1 MSKDNKKKGGIMNIL
16 EGQNDLLIY
25 KDKDGNI
32 VVDAIYRDE
41 TLWLTQKG
49 MAKVFD
55 VGISAISKHL
65 KNIFED
71 QELDEKVVV
80 SKMENT
86 TRHGAIENR
95 TQTNEVKIYN
105 LDAIIAVGYR
115 VNSKKATEFRI
126 WATKVLKEYI
136 IKGFTLNDERFIRG
150 NKYDAKYFDELLE
163 RIKTIRV
170 SERMAYQKI
179 TDLFIA
185 TSTDYN
191 PKSEEAYTFFK
202 IVQNKLHYA
211 ISGQTA
217 AELIYSR
224 ANHQKEHMGLTN
236 WKNSPDGLI
245 YKYDVVVAKNYLNEE
260 ELNKLNGLTN
270 MFLVFAEDEAKERHV
285 MTMQDWIN
293 ATDDLLKFR
302 RKDILK
308 HSGNISHKQAMEKA
322 ESEYEKYR
330 VIQDQKYISTMDEFY
345 NKYLEENK
353 SCNEI

>member
-1 MSKDNKKKGGIMNIL
+1 ML
-16 EGQNDLLIY
+16 EVQNDLLIY
-25 KDKDGNI
+25 KDKDGNV

-49 MAKVFD
+49 MAKVFGCSVD
-55 VGISAISKHL
+55 NISLHL
-65 KNIFED
+65 KNIFKD
-71 QELDEKVVV
+71 KELDEFAVVED
-80 SKMENT
+80 SSITANDGKNYKT
-86 TRHGAIENR
+86 
-95 TQTNEVKIYN
+95 KIYS

-136 IKGFTLNDERFIRG
+136 IKGFALNDERFIRG
-150 NKYDAKYFDELLE
+150 NKHDAKYFDELLE

-170 SERMAYQKI
+170 SERMSYQKI

-211 ISGQTA
+211 ISGHTA

-224 ANHQKEHMGLTN
+224 ANANKKHMGLTN

-245 YKYDVVVAKNYLNEE
+245 YKYDVVIAKNYLTEE
-260 ELNKLNGLTN
+260 ELTKLNDLTN

-302 RKDILK
+302 RKNVLK
-308 HSGNISHKQAMEKA
+308 NSGGISHKQAVEKA

-330 VIQDQKYISTMDEFY
+330 VIQDQEYISTMDEFY

-353 SCNEI
+353 SCNES